1 MKKND
6 NNELIIND
14 LIGSEANFIPL
25 FSSDDED
32 RIKRETVPEELPIL
46 PLRNTV
52 LFPGLVIPITVG
64 RAKSIKLAQDFSRG
78 SALIGVTTQYSPDV
92 EDPAFDDMFMV
103 GTMARILKHI
113 AMPDGNVTIIVQ
125 GLRRFEMLELVATEP
140 YLRARVQ
147 DYPTNDFDKALRN
160 RRVFKALMSTLRD
173 TAKQMLNLSQ
183 QFPKEAA
190 FAVQNIESPAFLIH
204 FLASFLSLKV
214 AEKQRILQI
223 EDISERADVVL
234 KYMNKEIQILEL
246 KEQIQNKSK
255 QEIDRQQKEYIL
267 NEQIKTIQKEL
278 GESPVDR
285 VCDDLKKKAA
295 TKKWN
300 PEVQEVFDREIEKL
314 QRSNHMAPD
323 FSMQVN
329 YLELLVDLPWNEYS
343 DDDFDLARARKVL
356 DRDHFG
362 LEKVKERIIEYMAVL
377 QLRGDMKSPII
388 CLVGPPGVGKTSL
401 GRSIAD
407 ALRRKYIRVSLGGLR
422 DESEIRGH
430 RKTYIGAMPGR
441 IIQSMKKAGT
451 SNPVFVLD
459 EIDKV
464 LGMNVQGD
472 PSAALLEVLD
482 PEQNSEFYDN
492 YLEVGYDLSKVLFI
506 ATANSLSTIP
516 PALVDRM
523 EVIDI
528 SGYFLEEKVNIAKKH
543 LIPKQIKENGLHRG
557 DLTFSDK
564 VITRII
570 DDYTRE
576 SGVRTLEKTIAK
588 VVRHRA
594 AQLVRDSKM
603 EKKVTEADLVD
614 ILHAPIFQKD
624 RAISN
629 EICGVATG
637 LAWTSV
643 GGEILF
649 IETATSQGKGAL
661 TLTGNLGDVMKES
674 ATIAYEYLKSHP
686 AEFGI
691 DPQVFQE
698 KNIHVHVPEGATP
711 KDGPSAGI
719 TILSAMVSAFTQR
732 KVREKVA
739 MTGEI
744 TLRGKLLPVGGLNEK
759 VLAAKRAGIFDIALS
774 SENKKD
780 IDEIDKTYIDK
791 MNFHY
796 FSSMKE
802 AVDYIVLPKE

>member
-1 MKKND
+1 MNRD
-6 NNELIIND
+6 HNEMLFSE

-25 FSSDDED
+25 FSSEDED
-32 RIKRETVPEELPIL
+32 RIKGEVIPEELPLL

-64 RAKSIKLAQDFSRG
+64 RLKSIKLAQDFSH
-78 SALIGVTTQYSPDV
+78 SDDVIGITTQFVPEV
-92 EDPAFDDMFMV
+92 EDPALSDLYTV
-103 GTMARILKHI
+103 GTMARILKFI
-113 AMPDGNVTIIVQ
+113 AMPNGNVTIIVQ
-125 GLRRFEMLELVATEP
+125 GLRLFQIQDIVATEP
-140 YLRARVQ
+140 YLRAHVT
-147 DYPTNDFDKALRN
+147 DYPTNDFDKTIRN
-160 RRVFKALMSTLRD
+160 RKVFRALIDIVRD
-173 TAKQMLNLSQ
+173 TASQMLHLMQ
-183 QFPKEAA
+183 QFPKEVA
-190 FAVQNIESPAFLIH
+190 FAIKNIESPIFLIH
-204 FLASFLSLKV
+204 FLASYLSLKV
-214 AEKQRILQI
+214 SEKQNILQI
-223 EDISERADVVL
+223 TDISERADCVL

-246 KEQIQNKSK
+246 KAQIQDKSK

-285 VCDDLKKKAA
+285 VCMDLKQKAA
-295 TKKWN
+295 EQKWG
-300 PEVQEVFDREIEKL
+300 PEVQEVFDKEIEKL

-329 YLELLVDLPWNEYS
+329 YLELLVDLPWNHFSE
-343 DDDFDLARARKVL
+343 DDFDLNHARKVL

-377 QLRGDMKSPII
+377 QLRGDMKSPIL

-430 RKTYIGAMPGR
+430 RRTYIGAMPGR
-441 IIQSMKKAGT
+441 IIQGMKKAGT

-482 PEQNSEFYDN
+482 PEQNFEFYDN
-492 YLEVGYDLSKVLFI
+492 YLEIGYDLSKVLFI
-506 ATANSLSTIP
+506 TTANSLSTIP
-516 PALVDRM
+516 PALIDRM

-543 LIPKQIKENGLHRG
+543 LIPKQIKENGLKRG
-557 DLTFSDK
+557 DLTFSNK
-564 VITRII
+564 VITSII
-570 DDYTRE
+570 DNYTRE
-576 SGVRTLEKTIAK
+576 SGVRTLERTIAK
-588 VVRHRA
+588 VIRHRA
-594 AQLVRDSKM
+594 AQLVREGKM
-603 EKKVTEADLVD
+603 EKKITEEDLVE
-614 ILHAPIFQKD
+614 ILHAPIYQKD
-624 RAISN
+624 RTLN
-629 EICGVATG
+629 NDICGVATG

-649 IETATSQGKGAL
+649 IETIISQGKGNL

-674 ATIAYEYLKSHP
+674 ATIAYEYLKAH
-686 AEFGI
+686 AEEFFI
-691 DPQVFQE
+691 DPKVFQE
-698 KNIHVHVPEGATP
+698 KNIHLHVPEGATP

-732 KVREKVA
+732 KIRNKIA
-739 MTGEI
+739 MSGEI

-759 VLAAKRAGIFDIALS
+759 VLAAKRAGIYDIVLS
-774 SENKKD
+774 SENQKD
-780 IDEIDKTYIDK
+780 IDDIDKTYIEK

-802 AVDYIVLPKE
+802 AVDFIVLPA